1 MNTLAQLQQQN
12 AELKTLLIQKDL
24 EIAQKAARI
33 AYLYEQFILARQ
45 KQFGPSAE
53 HFAGQGDLFN
63 EAEAIA
69 DEVAPEA
76 EKQSINYTRNKPSRQ
91 PLPKDLPREQIVY
104 DIEDKTCECCGHE
117 LHQMGEDKSEKLEF
131 IPAQVKV
138 IEHIR
143 PKYTCR
149 HCEKHETAVQ
159 ISQARLPAMPIE
171 KGIATSSL
179 LSHLITYKYQYGLP
193 LYRQESMFKQYGI
206 TLSRKTM
213 SDWVLKSA
221 QLFTPLYEKLTQI
234 LLAQPVLHADET
246 VVNVVKSDKTHHY
259 MWVYCSG
266 TDNLHPN
273 NRQPN
278 IVLFDYQPSRS
289 ADCVVN
295 YLSGYSGYLQVDGY
309 PAYEKTGAQLVG
321 CWAHARRKF
330 MDAKKV
336 QGKHKTGKADVVL
349 ALIQKLYAV
358 EAEIKEKSPP
368 DKWRARQARSQ
379 PILNTL
385 RQWLEKN
392 QSSVVGNSKLIEA
405 INYLANQWSKLI
417 VFVTDGCLNID
428 NNRAERAIKPF
439 VIGRKAW
446 LFSQTAK
453 GATASAILYSLV
465 ETAKANGLT
474 PYEYLTACLEELCQP
489 SPAIDGL
496 LPWNI
501 KRWK

>member
-1 MNTLAQLQQQN
+1 MNIIAQLEQQITDLKNQLAQ
-12 AELKTLLIQKDL
+12 KD
-24 EIAQKAARI
+24 ARI
-33 AYLYEQFILARQ
+33 AYLYEQFILVRQ
-45 KQFGPSAE
+45 KQFGSSAE
-53 HFAGQGDLFN
+53 NFVGQGDLFN

-69 DEVAPEA
+69 EEELAPE
-76 EKQSINYTRNKPSRQ
+76 KQAISYTRNKPTRK
-91 PLPKDLPREQIVY
+91 PLPTDLPREQIVH
-104 DIEDKTCECCGHE
+104 DIEDKTCHCCGHE

-131 IPAQVKV
+131 VPAQVKV
-138 IEHIR
+138 VEHIR
-143 PKYTCR
+143 PKYACR
-149 HCEKHETAVQ
+149 HCEKYGTGVQ
-159 ISQARLPAMPIE
+159 IQQAPLPVMPIE
-171 KGIATSSL
+171 KGMATASL

-206 TLSRKTM
+206 ELSRQTM

-221 QLFTPLYEKLTQI
+221 QLLTPLYDELTRI
-234 LLAQPVLHADET
+234 LLVQPILHADET
-246 VVNVVKSDKTHHY
+246 VVNVVKSSKTHNY

-266 TDNLHPN
+266 TDNINPTN
-273 NRQPN
+273 PQPN

-289 ADCVVN
+289 ANCVVD

-309 PAYEKTGAQLVG
+309 QAYEKTGATLVG
-321 CWAHARRKF
+321 CWTHARRKF

-368 DKWRARQARSQ
+368 DKLLVRQTKNQ
-379 PILNTL
+379 PILDTL

-405 INYLANQWSKLI
+405 INYLVNQWTKLI
-417 VFVTDGCLNID
+417 VYMTDGRLSID

-446 LFSQTAK
+446 LFSQTAR
-453 GATASAILYSLV
+453 GAKASAILYSLV
-465 ETAKANGLT
+465 ETAKANGLL
-474 PYEYLTACLEELCQP
+474 PFDYLTGCLNELCQP
-489 SPAIDGL
+489 SPDVDSL
-496 LPWNI
+496 LPWNF
-501 KRWK
+501 KR